1 MLSGARILW
10 GTATNAI
17 TNVAERLDNIV
28 KESLADDNIEDIESR
43 QEDIEAYKKLLN
55 ELEIQQVEL
64 SKQSRIALAH
74 KEAEIDLLKSRLKEF
89 LPNDPSLLS
98 IDDNKDTLEY
108 AKIKAERDVLNSTII
123 DLQEQLQIYMK
134 EISETKFYSNKLEE
148 LEKKYNRTRN
158 ELNMRIQE
166 IELSEKQKSDTIEE
180 LVGEYSKLAAESE
193 QQKNKDSKFLKDVLK
208 DNEVLNTKVQALELA
223 LSNIADKTPETARV
237 SESHGLSGTEQVDKD
252 QKAMLESLRKELK
265 EKNVELETAATN
277 YQHLRDELKKAREA
291 SSTPAPTPLKNLSN
305 LSEDEASIMS
315 KQLKSTQTALSN
327 LEVSYK
333 ELKEAFEKEK
343 IEKQNLESTKNLV
356 LEEKNETIKKLNDQ
370 IQSIKDNS
378 NNQSNLEIVDLNEK
392 IDLLNKKCKTL
403 EDDLSSSKLE
413 TSRKTDEFN
422 LEKELFLKQLSER
435 ESVVNNSVSQ
445 IKSLQS
451 EIEELKLS
459 SFQSKDEAA
468 ASLEKLQK
476 SRSDEINQ
484 YVETISG
491 LKNTIVKL
499 ENEIVEIKKLNSET
513 LTIELE
519 KAFIKSQEDL
529 KSAIGTA
536 VDENTKNLKESA
548 TIELENLKITLQTSY
563 LEAETA
569 LKLESQQNLEK
580 ALLEAKKLAESN
592 MYNFAFLY
600 IKI

>member
-28 KESLADDNIEDIESR
+28 KESLADDNTEDIESR

-98 IDDNKDTLEY
+98 IDDNKDSLEY
-108 AKIKAERDVLNSTII
+108 AKIKAERDVLNSTIN

-134 EISETKFYSNKLEE
+134 ETSETKFSANKLEE

-158 ELNMRIQE
+158 ELNFRIQE

-193 QQKNKDSKFLKDVLK
+193 QQKNKDSKFLKDVMK

-223 LSNIADKTPETARV
+223 LSNIADKTPETVR
-237 SESHGLSGTEQVDKD
+237 SSDSHGPSGTDGDKD
-252 QKAMLESLRKELK
+252 QKALLESLRKELK

-277 YQHLRDELKKAREA
+277 YQHLRDELKKVREA
-291 SSTPAPTPLKNLSN
+291 SLTSTTAPTPVKNLSN

-315 KQLKSTQTALSN
+315 KELKSTQTALN
-327 LEVSYK
+327 DLEISFK
-333 ELKEAFEKEK
+333 ELNGAFEKEK
-343 IEKQNLESTKNLV
+343 IEKRNLEFTKNLV

-378 NNQSNLEIVDLNEK
+378 NNQSNLEIVNLNEK
-392 IDLLNKKCKTL
+392 IELLNKKCKTL
-403 EDDLSSSKLE
+403 EVELSSSKLE
-413 TSRKTDEFN
+413 ISRKTDEFN
-422 LEKELFLKQLSER
+422 LEKELFVKQLSEK
-435 ESVVNNSVSQ
+435 ESVVNDSVRQ
-445 IKSLQS
+445 TKSLQS

-484 YVETISG
+484 YVDTISG

-529 KSAIGTA
+529 KSAIETA
-536 VDENTKNLKESA
+536 VDENTKKLKESA
-548 TIELENLKITLQTSY
+548 AIELDKLKITLQTSH
-563 LEAETA
+563 LEAENV
-569 LKLESQQNLEK
+569 LKLESQKNLEK
-580 ALLEAKKLAESN
+580 ALLEAEKMAESN
-592 MYNFAFLY
+592 M
-600 IKI
+600 